1 MALAIRN
8 RWGIFALTSVFFL
21 LSQFYR
27 ASMAVISTDLIQ
39 DLQLNASDLSLLSS
53 AFFYAFAL
61 VQIPIGLTLDRFGP
75 RLTMTVLSLFG
86 VAGALCFAWSDTL
99 NSALVGRVLL
109 GLGMACNLMG
119 PFKLLTLWFG
129 PAQFASL
136 TTLVFSIGTAGNLVA
151 SSPLVLLVQS
161 VGWRWAF
168 TFFAVFHALLICIF
182 WVTVRDNPPD
192 RTKTTPTP
200 KSGTVLKGLQTL
212 LTSRDYWFISLGT
225 FCRYGIFAAI
235 QTLWAGPY
243 LMKGMG
249 LTPLQAG
256 NILLVLNLGFI
267 IAGPLWGNLSDRLQR
282 RKRFVLLGLF
292 SMAVLLL
299 LMSVLPLQTSV
310 FVFCLLFALFGITG
324 STGGIMYTQIK
335 ERMPEHLAATAMTGI
350 NLFTM
355 IGAAGFLHGLGY
367 LMQTVYGD
375 AALSLD
381 SFQMI
386 FRFCAG
392 CLVAVF
398 CLYVFTREGR
408 TEAPNDNTF

>member
-1 MALAIRN
+1 MVFPIKSP
-8 RWGIFALTSVFFL
+8 WGVFALTSIFFI

-27 ASMAVISTDLIQ
+27 ASMAVISSDLIR
-39 DLQLNASDLSLLSS
+39 DLGLDASDLSLLSS

-86 VAGALCFAWSDTL
+86 VAGALCFAWSESL
-99 NSALVGRVLL
+99 GSALAGRVLL

-136 TTLVFSIGTAGNLVA
+136 STLIFSIGTAGNLVA
-151 SSPLVLLVQS
+151 SSPLVLLMQW

-168 TFFAVFHALLICIF
+168 TLFAAFHSLLILVF
-182 WVTVRDNPPD
+182 WTTVRDHPPD
-192 RTKTTPTP
+192 GLKTQHNPEMNN
-200 KSGTVLKGLQTL
+200 VLQGLQTL
-212 LTSRDYWFISLGT
+212 LKSRDYWFISLGT

-243 LMKGMG
+243 LMKGMA

-256 NILLVLNLGFI
+256 NILLILNLGFI
-267 IAGPLWGNLSDRLQR
+267 IAGPLWGRLSDRLQR
-282 RKRFVLLGLF
+282 RKRFVLIGLL

-299 LMSVLPLQTSV
+299 LMSILPLQTSV
-310 FVFCLLFALFGITG
+310 LVFCLLFALFGITS

-335 ERMPEHLAATAMTGI
+335 ERMPGHLAATAMTGI

-355 IGAAGFLHGLGY
+355 IGAACFLHGLGFM
-367 LMQTVYGD
+367 MQTVYGEN
-375 AALSLD
+375 ALSLEA
-381 SFQMI
+381 FQLI
-386 FRFCAG
+386 FRFCAV
-392 CLVAVF
+392 CLAAVF
-398 CLYVFTREGR
+398 CLYCFTRENKE
-408 TEAPNDNTF
+408 TT